1 MPDLSHKQKFKLK
14 TKRPNKMS
22 FNKRILKK
30 ENILRNLNNL
40 FTYLNADAVICT
52 DDFSRKVYRMY
63 GEGFTEEEIINII
76 NKMK

>member
-1 MPDLSHKQKFKLK
+1 
-14 TKRPNKMS
+14 MS

-30 ENILRNLNNL
+30 ENILNHTHDLMR
-40 FTYLNADAVICT
+40 YLDADAIICT

-63 GEGFTEEEIINII
+63 VEKFTEEEIINII

>member
-1 MPDLSHKQKFKLK
+1 
-14 TKRPNKMS
+14 MS

-30 ENILRNLNNL
+30 ENILCNLDNL

-52 DDFSRKVYRMY
+52 DDFSRKVYKMY
-63 GEGFTEEEIINII
+63 EEGFTKEEIINVI

>member
-1 MPDLSHKQKFKLK
+1 MG
-14 TKRPNKMS
+14 

-30 ENILRNLNNL
+30 ENILNNISNL
-40 FTYLNADAVICT
+40 FNYLNADAIICT

-63 GEGFTEEEIINII
+63 MEGFTKEEIINVI

>member
-1 MPDLSHKQKFKLK
+1 MG
-14 TKRPNKMS
+14 

-30 ENILRNLNNL
+30 ENILKNLPNL
-40 FTYLNADAVICT
+40 MTYLDADAIICT

-63 GEGFTEEEIINII
+63 TEGFTKEEIINVI

>member
-1 MPDLSHKQKFKLK
+1 LLDLSHKQKFKPK
-14 TKRPNKMS
+14 TKKPNKMS

-30 ENILRNLNNL
+30 ENILCNLNNL

-52 DDFSRKVYRMY
+52 DDFSCKVYRMY
-63 GEGFTEEEIINII
+63 EEGFTEEEIINII